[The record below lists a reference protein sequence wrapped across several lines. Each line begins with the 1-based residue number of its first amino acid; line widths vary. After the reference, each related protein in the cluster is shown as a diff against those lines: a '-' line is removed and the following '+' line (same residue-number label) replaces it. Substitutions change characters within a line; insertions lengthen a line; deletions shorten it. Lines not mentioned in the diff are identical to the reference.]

1 MTGQDLDSLDA
12 FHKFVLIA
20 VIDLRSREDTP
31 VHSFDVSGV
40 CEDLLD
46 EFERLDEMLPGGVTR
61 QRVIS
66 ALGDLEDA
74 GHLGKETTES
84 ATGKGRPAYALSVDE
99 TGVLDSLAGDDR
111 FADAVDHVRERRD

>member
-1 MTGQDLDSLDA
+1 MTEKNLDSLDA

-40 CEDLLD
+40 CEDLLE

-74 GHLGKETTES
+74 NHLAKETTES

-99 TGVLDSLAGDDR
+99 EGILDALADDDR
-111 FADAVDHVRERRD
+111 FAAAVDHVRERRN

>member
-1 MTGQDLDSLDA
+1 MTEKNLDSLDA

-40 CEDLLD
+40 CEDLLE

-66 ALGDLEDA
+66 ALGALEDA
-74 GHLGKETTES
+74 NHLAKETTES

-99 TGVLDSLAGDDR
+99 EGILDALADDDR
-111 FADAVDHVRERRD
+111 FAAAVDHVRERRN